1 MMNVKERASDV
12 AQQTTIVDDLDGS
25 SADETIRFSIDGA
38 SYEIDL
44 NAEHA
49 EELRET
55 LGPWIGHARQVG
67 GRSPRTRRPASRAS
81 ARRGGGAPG
90 RQPST
95 QEVRAWAREQGIPV
109 SERGRIP
116 ASLVESY
123 LAQH

>member
-1 MMNVKERASDV
+1 MMNVKGRTSDV

-25 SADETIRFSIDGA
+25 SADETIRFSIDGS

-55 LGPWIGHARQVG
+55 LGHWIGHARQVG
-67 GRSPRTRRPASRAS
+67 GRPSRTRRPASRSS
-81 ARRGGGAPG
+81 ARRGAAPG

-95 QEVRAWAREQGIPV
+95 QEVRAWARQQGIPV

-116 ASLVESY
+116 ASLVDAY